1 MWTIPL
7 YFLTLLFSF
16 YFYISF
22 YSFSQFLKIYSMRGN
37 TQVTMTGKKKIYN
50 CHQVWKNV
58 SYSSNS
64 TLAPCPHQ
72 TWLSTLQE
80 SYVLSRRAIPPSTH
94 LPLSLFFLSLQ
105 IQSIKRDTF
114 LRAKSLLEMFGHT
127 KLIKNAISIEY
138 LKPEDCYRPNCWQ
151 KPCNRDI

>member
-22 YSFSQFLKIYSMRGN
+22 YLFSQFLKMHSVHGN
-37 TQVTMTGKKKIYN
+37 TQVTMTEKKCLTAIRSE
-50 CHQVWKNV
+50 KNV

-80 SYVLSRRAIPPSTH
+80 SYVLSRSAIPPSTY
-94 LPLSLFFLSLQ
+94 LPLSLVFLSLQ

-138 LKPEDCYRPNCWQ
+138 LKPEDSYRPNCWQ